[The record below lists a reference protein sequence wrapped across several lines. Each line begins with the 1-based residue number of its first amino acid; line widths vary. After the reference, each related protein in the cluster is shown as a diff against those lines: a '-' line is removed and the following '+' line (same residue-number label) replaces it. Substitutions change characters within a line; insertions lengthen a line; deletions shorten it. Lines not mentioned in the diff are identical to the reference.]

1 MARRYQNIKT
11 RKTLSG
17 KIGYLPTFYPSVEV
31 TNEDFYIIAREQDR
45 MDLLAEDFY
54 GDPTLWWVIA
64 MANDLD
70 RDSVFPPLGF
80 QLRIP
85 NNANDAL
92 NEFEELNNNS

>member
-1 MARRYQNIKT
+1 MARRYQNIET

-17 KIGYLPTFYPSVEV
+17 KIGYLPTFYPSVTV
-31 TNEDFYIIAREQDR
+31 TNEDYYIIAREQDR

-85 NNANDAL
+85 NNPNEAL

>member
-1 MARRYQNIKT
+1 MARRYQNIDT
-11 RKTLSG
+11 QTTLSG
-17 KIGYLPTFYPSVEV
+17 KIGYLPTFYPSVTV
-31 TNEDFYIIAREQDR
+31 TNEDYYIIAREQDR

-85 NNANDAL
+85 NNPNEAL

>member
-1 MARRYQNIKT
+1 MARRYQNIET

-17 KIGYLPTFYPSVEV
+17 KVGYLPTFYPSVTV
-31 TNEDFYIIAREQDR
+31 TNEDYYIIAREQDR

-85 NNANDAL
+85 NNPNEAL

>member
-1 MARRYQNIKT
+1 MARRYQNIET

-17 KIGYLPTFYPSVEV
+17 KIGYLPTFYPSVTV
-31 TNEDFYIIAREQDR
+31 TNEDYYIIAREQDR

-54 GDPTLWWVIA
+54 GDSTLWWIIA

-85 NNANDAL
+85 NNASNAL
-92 NEFEELNNNS
+92 DEFEELNNNS